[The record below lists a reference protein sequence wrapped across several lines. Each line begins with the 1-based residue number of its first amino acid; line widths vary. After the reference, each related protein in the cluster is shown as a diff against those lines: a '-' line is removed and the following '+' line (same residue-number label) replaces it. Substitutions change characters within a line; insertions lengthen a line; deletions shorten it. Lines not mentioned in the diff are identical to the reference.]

1 MSALFQNYHRRP
13 VHIVEGKGTY
23 VWDDQQKRYVDFTSG
38 IAVLT
43 LGHCPEELVQA
54 MKAQSEKL
62 WHTSN
67 LYTSHAQ
74 EKLAHDLVKDTHL
87 AHAFFCNSGT
97 EANEAAIKLVRKY
110 TKKHKMITFEQS
122 FHGRTFAAMSATGQ
136 AKVHSDFGPIVDTFE
151 YVPFNDVAAL
161 EAAVDDETAAIML
174 EVVQGEGGVHVV
186 TPEFAEAI
194 QHICDEKG
202 ILLVVDEVQTG
213 IARSGTRY
221 AFEQT
226 ALKPHIVTLAK
237 GLGGG
242 FPIGAML
249 GTAELFDTFNAGTH
263 GSTFGGNPMAMAI
276 AQTIVD
282 VTFNDPFLEKVKAS
296 STYFKEQLAIH
307 LPEVEVRGMGLLLGM
322 ELTQPI
328 PEVVAACEE
337 KGLLVVGAGATTL
350 RLLPPLNVSQQE
362 IDEAVQILKQVMLV
376 NV

>member
-1 MSALFQNYHRRP
+1 M
-13 VHIVEGKGTY
+13 
-23 VWDDQQKRYVDFTSG
+23 
-38 IAVLT
+38 
-43 LGHCPEELVQA
+43 
-54 MKAQSEKL
+54 
-62 WHTSN
+62 
-67 LYTSHAQ
+67 
-74 EKLAHDLVKDTHL
+74 
-87 AHAFFCNSGT
+87 
-97 EANEAAIKLVRKY
+97 
-110 TKKHKMITFEQS
+110 
-122 FHGRTFAAMSATGQ
+122 
-136 AKVHSDFGPIVDTFE
+136 
-151 YVPFNDVAAL
+151 AAL

-282 VTFNDPFLEKVKAS
+282 VTFNDSFLEKVKQS
-296 STYFKEQLAIH
+296 SNYFKEQLAIH